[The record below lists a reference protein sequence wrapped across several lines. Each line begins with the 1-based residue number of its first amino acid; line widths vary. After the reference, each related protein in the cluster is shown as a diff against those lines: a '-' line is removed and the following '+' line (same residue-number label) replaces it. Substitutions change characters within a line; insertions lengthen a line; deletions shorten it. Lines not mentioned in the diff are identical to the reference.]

1 MKQILT
7 ILAVLLWA
15 GGIVS
20 GLVLTIAA
28 KALVPAVSIVVLGI
42 LAFPTV
48 KRLISDASK

>member
-15 GGIVS
+15 GGITC

-28 KALVPAVSIVVLGI
+28 KALVPAISIVVLGI
-42 LAFPTV
+42 LAFPTIKKLV
-48 KRLISDASK
+48 SDGSK